1 VADGL
6 YYLEEIH
13 SMQRKKTNRVNQL
26 IPLKNMRIT
35 RLLRHWLAK
44 TEEILHFVQ
53 DDIILEKVA
62 TFCFLCYYRIS
73 VEMRAELRGTY
84 AD

>member
-1 VADGL
+1 
-6 YYLEEIH
+6 
-13 SMQRKKTNRVNQL
+13 
-26 IPLKNMRIT
+26 MRIT